1 MRALIAAILI
11 TLSALPPLY
20 AQQPVQLTP
29 AQTAWLNTQMRKADE
44 AFVKTVA
51 DIVDVR
57 RSVVDNARP
66 APRRITDPAER
77 VIASLELTTGKPL
90 SDEQKTAIRA
100 ADTER
105 QKVKSQAVLDARK
118 H

>member
-1 MRALIAAILI
+1 MRTLFAAILFA
-11 TLSALPPLY
+11 LSSLSLHA
-20 AQQPVQLTP
+20 QPVQLTP

-51 DIVDVR
+51 DIAQVKR
-57 RSVVDNARP
+57 AVVDNARP
-66 APRRITDPAER
+66 APSRITNPAER

-90 SDEQKTAIRA
+90 SDEQKSAIRA
-100 ADTER
+100 ADVDR
-105 QKVKSQAVLDARK
+105 QKAKSQAVLDARK